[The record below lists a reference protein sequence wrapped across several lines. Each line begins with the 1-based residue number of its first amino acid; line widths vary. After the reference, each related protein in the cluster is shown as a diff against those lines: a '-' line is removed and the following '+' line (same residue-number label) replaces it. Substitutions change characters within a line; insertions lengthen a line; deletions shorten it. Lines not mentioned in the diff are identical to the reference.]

1 MLCNS
6 FALQIGRTALHH
18 AVLDGKTDMVSFLMA
33 NFNTS
38 LEAKDAVSVHSTT
51 DYPNMCSSAGYRV
64 HVHGCESFD
73 E

>member
-33 NFNTS
+33 NFNTN

-51 DYPNMCSSAGYRV
+51 DYPNCVAVLDTEFMCMVVKVAQ
-64 HVHGCESFD
+64 
-73 E
+73 